1 MRSEMPRVLGRKLLS
16 DSARPLRF
24 VSVGFLASAVQLGLF
39 ATLIHHGV
47 NPLAGNALAFLV
59 SVQVN
64 FVLSSTFTWRRA
76 DPGTAGLIRRWAGFH
91 AACGSSAILNFM
103 VFVTVRHFVPDL
115 VASAIGIAAAAAINY
130 TANDRLVFAAVP
142 VVAPPVLV
150 EGASQ

>member
-47 NPLAGNALAFLV
+47 NPLAGNALAFLI

-64 FVLSSTFTWRRA
+64 FALSSTFTWRRA
-76 DPGTAGLIRRWAGFH
+76 DPPGRQR
-91 AACGSSAILNFM
+91 
-103 VFVTVRHFVPDL
+103 PPP
-115 VASAIGIAAAAAINY
+115 ASARFPASRDHSPRQAF
-130 TANDRLVFAAVP
+130 DRPMMEAW
-142 VVAPPVLV
+142 AP
-150 EGASQ
+150 